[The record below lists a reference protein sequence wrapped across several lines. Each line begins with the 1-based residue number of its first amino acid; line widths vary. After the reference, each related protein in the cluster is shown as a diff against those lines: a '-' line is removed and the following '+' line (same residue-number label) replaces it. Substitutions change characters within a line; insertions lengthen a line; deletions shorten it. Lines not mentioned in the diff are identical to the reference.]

1 MGQSIGLEMAGCMFL
16 FGATTLPY
24 RILGGLLLVVGIIP
38 WFLPVVREAIAKG
51 KQRDA
56 GDASTQDASST
67 GEPRGRR
74 TRS

>member
-1 MGQSIGLEMAGCMFL
+1 MGLSIGLEMAGCMLL

-24 RILGGLLLVVGIIP
+24 RILGGVLLAVGIIP

-51 KQRDA
+51 KRHDA
-56 GDASTQDASST
+56 GDASTPDASSA

-74 TRS
+74 TKS